1 MTQGQPAAPT
11 PASIADVAPGGHVG
25 RRVGRAVGRTAGLT
39 PVSALDPTL
48 DPVLDLTAAE
58 RARVLAKSALFDPPT
73 TQLPD
78 GRRDLVGMS
87 RAELA
92 AAVAAIGEAPF
103 RAKQL
108 WHWIYHRGVTDFD
121 LMSTIARPL
130 QGKLAAHFVVGRPQT
145 VTAQLSTDATQKF
158 LFRFRD
164 GQEAETVYIPSLEED
179 RGAVCVSSQV
189 GCTLSCRFCHTGTQ
203 TLTRNLGAAE
213 IVGQFM
219 AARDAYAEWP
229 GTDTPKSGEAPG
241 DKIQGDKAP
250 AGNTHGSNTGRLLSN
265 IVFMGMGEPLYNYVN
280 VAKAITIL
288 MDNEGIALS
297 RRRITLSTSGVVPMM
312 DRAGAELGVNLAV
325 SLHAV
330 RDALRDEIVPL
341 NRKYPIAELMAACR
355 RYPGASNARRITF
368 EYVMLK
374 GVNDTPADAREL
386 VRLIAGMPAKVNLI
400 PFNPWPGSAYETSTP
415 AVIDRFAQ
423 IVMDAGFASPV
434 RSPRGRDIL
443 AACGQL
449 RTESRRRRSVA

>member
-1 MTQGQPAAPT
+1 M
-11 PASIADVAPGGHVG
+11 
-25 RRVGRAVGRTAGLT
+25 
-39 PVSALDPTL
+39 SATSA
-48 DPVLDLTAAE
+48 DLTEAE
-58 RARVLAKSALFDPPT
+58 RARILAKSALFDPPAAR
-73 TQLPD
+73 LDD
-78 GRRDLVGMS
+78 GRADLVGLS
-87 RAELA
+87 RTELA
-92 AAVAAIGEAPF
+92 DAVAASGEAPF

-108 WHWIYHRGVTDFD
+108 WHWIYHQGVTDFSR
-121 LMSTIARPL
+121 MSTIARPL
-130 QGKLAAHFVVGRPQT
+130 QIKLAERFLIGRPETVVAQT
-145 VTAQLSTDATQKF
+145 SEDSTRKF

-164 GQEAETVYIPSLEED
+164 GQEAETVYIPSPEED
-179 RGAVCVSSQV
+179 RGAVCISSQV

-203 TLTRNLGAAE
+203 VLTRNLGAAE

-229 GTDTPKSGEAPG
+229 SPTGESP
-241 DKIQGDKAP
+241 
-250 AGNTHGSNTGRLLSN
+250 RMLSN
-265 IVFMGMGEPLYNYVN
+265 IVFMGMGEPLYNYAN
-280 VAKAITIL
+280 VAKAIAIL

-312 DRAGAELGVNLAV
+312 DRAGAELGVSLAV

-330 RDALRDEIVPL
+330 RNDLRDEIVPL
-341 NRKYPIAELMAACR
+341 NRKYPIEELIAACR

-374 GVNDTPADAREL
+374 GLNDTPADAREL
-386 VRLIAGMPAKVNLI
+386 VRLIAGLPAKVNLI

-415 AVIDRFAQ
+415 AAIDAFAK

-434 RSPRGRDIL
+434 RVPRGRDIL

-449 RTESRRRRSVA
+449 RTESRRQRAVA